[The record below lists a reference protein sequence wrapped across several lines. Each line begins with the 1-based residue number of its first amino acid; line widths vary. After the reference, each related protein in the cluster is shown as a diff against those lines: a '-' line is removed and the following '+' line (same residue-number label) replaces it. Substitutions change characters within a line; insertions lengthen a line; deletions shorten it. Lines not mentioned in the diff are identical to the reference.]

1 MYFPQ
6 HHGCNGRLCCTAASD
21 QEPTLWS
28 ALRPKCC
35 RSRNVRVGGHKRT
48 CTRSKACPLKSRH
61 ISSRC
66 RDRTSVVS
74 RKIKAPRYRAV
85 RFLPSVPPSGGP
97 KGAVAELSAG
107 IQPPP
112 LSLGPA
118 SYPAAVGCAAPLSSR
133 AVLFLPPRHHR
144 SSRAV
149 LAAASANIAFNCDL
163 VSSLGCLIT
172 GLRVDTTL

>member
-1 MYFPQ
+1 MDFLQ

-48 CTRSKACPLKSRH
+48 WHPFKSMSPQEQTH
-61 ISSRC
+61 LC
-66 RDRTSVVS
+66 RDRTSVVL
-74 RKIKAPRYRAV
+74 RTIKAPRYRAV

-133 AVLFLPPRHHR
+133 AVLFLAPRHHR

-149 LAAASANIAFNCDL
+149 LAAASANITFNCDL